1 MSIALPEHR
10 ISTFGF
16 EDLSVGQDASFTV
29 TITEADLD
37 RFASVS
43 GDISPIH
50 MDTAFARDRGFS
62 GRVVHGAYL
71 SGLVSRLIG
80 VHLPGRNALLQ
91 TMNLRFRTPVPVGA
105 TVTVT
110 GVVDQLSEAVR
121 SGVILVTVGDTS
133 NATVFATGKVGFG
146 FT

>member
-1 MSIALPEHR
+1 MLDAILNTQ
-10 ISTFGF
+10 ISNFGF
-16 EDLSVGQDASFTV
+16 EDLSIGQEASFTA
-29 TITEADLD
+29 TIEAADLD
-37 RFASVS
+37 RFAAVS

-50 MDTAFARDRGFS
+50 MDPAFARERGFE

-91 TMNLRFRTPVPVGA
+91 TMNMRFLAPVPVGA

-121 SGVILVTVGDTS
+121 SGVILVTVRPTDGD
-133 NATVFATGKVGFG
+133 AVFASGKASFG